1 MPEWPPRWATGPSI
15 SLSGAFSPESQVITN
30 CPSGIFMSA
39 AHLDSMDWAKAIASL
54 RSFMHAINIGG
65 AAAASVETPMAL
77 PTTLS
82 IRRPD
87 DWHVHLRDG
96 PMLAACAVH
105 TARQFARGVIMPN
118 LVPPV
123 TRVAEAAAYRERIR
137 RAVPAELRFEPLM
150 TCYLTDGADPAEL
163 ARGKKEG
170 VWLASKLYPAHAT
183 TNSAH
188 GVTSMD
194 AIARGL
200 EAMEKIAMPL
210 LVHGEVTDPEVDIFD
225 REAVFLDKVLAPLIK
240 RHQGLKVVLEH
251 ITTREGVQFVEAHP
265 GRLGGTITPH
275 HLSYNRNAI
284 FKGGI
289 RPHFYCLPIAK
300 REEHRLALRRAA
312 TSGNPAFFLGTDT
325 APHTADTKECAC
337 GCAGVFNAPVA
348 MQVYAQVFMEENA
361 LDKLEAFASLNG
373 PRFYGLP
380 ANEERITLQ
389 ARPLDAPEQ
398 VEVPGGNKSIVV

>member
-1 MPEWPPRWATGPSI
+1 
-15 SLSGAFSPESQVITN
+15 
-30 CPSGIFMSA
+30 MS
-39 AHLDSMDWAKAIASL
+39 
-54 RSFMHAINIGG
+54 
-65 AAAASVETPMAL
+65 TPA
-77 PTTLS
+77 TLS

-105 TARQFARGVIMPN
+105 TARQFARGIIMPN

-123 TRVAEAAAYRERIR
+123 TRADEAAAYRERIR
-137 RAVPAELRFEPLM
+137 KAIPAGLAFEPLM
-150 TCYLTDGADPAEL
+150 TCYLTDEADPAEL
-163 ARGKKEG
+163 VRGKREG
-170 VWLASKLYPAHAT
+170 VWVAAKLYPAHAT

-188 GVTSMD
+188 GVTSMERISRALD
-194 AIARGL
+194 G
-200 EAMEKIAMPL
+200 MEKAGMPL
-210 LVHGEVTDPEVDIFD
+210 LVHGEVTDPDVDIFD
-225 REAVFLDKVLAPLIK
+225 REAVFLDKVLEPLLE

-251 ITTREGVQFVEAHP
+251 ITTREGVQFVEAHS

-312 TSGNPAFFLGTDT
+312 TSGHPAFFLGTDT

-348 MQVYAQVFMEENA
+348 MQVYAQVFAEEQA
-361 LDKLEAFASLNG
+361 LDRLEAFASLNG

-389 ARPLDAPEQ
+389 ARPLEAPER
-398 VEVPGGNKSIVV
+398 VEVPGGNKSIVVFRPDTPVGWSF